1 MESINFLIS
10 CTGGT
15 KSRFYNMFLKLKG
28 KRESADIL
36 KMSGNSICSLFND
49 NQLFTK
55 YKLFNLFKKI

>member
-1 MESINFLIS
+1 MYLTYYQINMLS
-10 CTGGT
+10 ATGGT

-36 KMSGNSICSLFND
+36 KMSGDSICSLFND

-55 YKLFNLFKKI
+55 